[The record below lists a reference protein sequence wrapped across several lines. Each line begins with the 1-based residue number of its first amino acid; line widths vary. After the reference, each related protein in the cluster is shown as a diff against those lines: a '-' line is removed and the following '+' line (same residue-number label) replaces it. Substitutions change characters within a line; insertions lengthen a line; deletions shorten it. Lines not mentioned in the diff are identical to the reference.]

1 MENEDLFKI
10 ITVAPNLI
18 QIEVKD
24 IDTFRHKKNFTI
36 GSYLKISDERKSSI
50 IAIVQNFKIKDTCP
64 ISLVC

>member
-24 IDTFRHKKNFTI
+24 IDTFRHKKKL
-36 GSYLKISDERKSSI
+36 YDRKLSENI
-50 IAIVQNFKIKDTCP
+50 R
-64 ISLVC
+64 